1 MSDLHD
7 GYYLTLDAFA
17 RGIEPDTNLPV
28 DVWADEHMIIPK
40 ETGASEPGKY
50 KTSRTPHARMVMEA
64 LSADHP
70 CKRVVVKGAS
80 QMLKTQVALNFL
92 GETVH
97 QRPKNFL
104 WVVPTGKLHKRAA
117 ARIDKMVAAVQVLR
131 ERFARPA
138 SRVSTNNNDIKA
150 YPGGALYI
158 ATAGAAANLSELSV
172 TYVVY
177 DEVDRSQDNV
187 GGEGSPDELVE
198 TRQTSHQRD
207 RKTYY
212 PSSPTI
218 EGESPI
224 DNLFKRGTRREALA
238 ECIHCGE
245 EQPLD
250 FFTDTGEPR
259 LILSEDGREAF
270 YPCSHCGGLHGE
282 GDKTRM
288 FSRGLWSDGVQGDG
302 ETESF
307 EISGMF
313 LPYGW
318 LPWVSLLKQ
327 YHKAKALLEEGSEEA
342 MIVFYNTRLA
352 RCWAR
357 SKETTRYDALM
368 GRAEPYHLGTVP
380 AGGLVLTAAIDTQAH
395 RLELKVV
402 AWGEGM
408 ECWVVDY
415 QVIHGDPAELA
426 TWNKADELLK
436 GRYRHSSGAML
447 TISAAFVDSGGTAT
461 QEVYAFTT
469 PRKRRNIF
477 AIKGASRPNRPI
489 LSGKPTL
496 VDVNVRGRTEK
507 RGAQLWFVGTD
518 TAKDYLQAR
527 WGKTTGPGAV
537 HFTQD
542 LPESYFK
549 GLTAEYRTTG
559 YKRGRKVSW
568 WEQKRGEAN
577 EPLDLMNYNL
587 AAAHLLGL
595 HKKTEHSWQLLRGR
609 LVPDTADLF
618 AQPEE
623 PRSVDAYPDA
633 PDEADAPDAR
643 DAAAGTDAPTDID
656 GAPAAQARDK
666 EAHDHPTPAA
676 AAPPPE
682 ADRAPAPR
690 SAAPATPAA
699 PSVTGGRISL
709 GGMGRFGR

>member
-1 MSDLHD
+1 MSNMHD
-7 GYYLTLDAFA
+7 GYYLMLDAFA
-17 RGIEPDTNLPV
+17 RGIEPDSNLPV
-28 DVWADEHMIIPK
+28 DVWADRHMIVPK
-40 ETGASEPGKY
+40 ETGASEPGPY

-70 CKRVVVKGAS
+70 CKRIVVKGAS

-117 ARIDKMVAAVQVLR
+117 ARIDKMVAAVPPLR
-131 ERFARPA
+131 ERFARPS

-177 DEVDRSQDNV
+177 DEVDRSKDNV

-207 RKTYY
+207 KKTYY

-224 DNLFKRGTRREALA
+224 QTLYQRGTQRVALA

-245 EQPLD
+245 AQPLE
-250 FFTDTGEPR
+250 FFDDSGNPR
-259 LILSEDGREAF
+259 LLRSDDGKQAY
-270 YPCSHCGGLHGE
+270 YPCRSCGGLHGE

-288 FSRGLWSDGVQGDG
+288 FSRGLWSEGVPGDG

-318 LPWVSLLKQ
+318 LPWIALLKQ
-327 YHKAKALLEEGSEEA
+327 YDKAKAQLEEGGDES

-352 RCWAR
+352 KCWAR
-357 SKETTRYDALM
+357 SKETTRYEGLLA
-368 GRAEPYHLGTVP
+368 RAEPYRLGTVP
-380 AGGLVLTAAIDTQAH
+380 AGGLILTAAIDTQAY
-395 RLELKVV
+395 RLEFQVQ

-408 ECWVVDY
+408 ESWVVDY
-415 QVIHGDPAELA
+415 QVIHGSPAELE
-426 TWNKADELLK
+426 TWAKADELLK
-436 GRYRHSSGAML
+436 GRYRHASGSML
-447 TISAAFVDSGGTAT
+447 NISAAFIDSGGSNT
-461 QEVYAFTT
+461 QDVYNFTQNK
-469 PRKRRNIF
+469 RRRNIYS
-477 AIKGASRPNRPI
+477 IKGDANKKNRPI
-489 LSGKPTL
+489 IGNKPTN
-496 VDVNVRGRTEK
+496 VDVNWRGKTERK
-507 RGAQLWFVGTD
+507 GAELWIIGTD

-527 WGKTTGPGAV
+527 WSKAHGHGAM

-542 LPESYFK
+542 LQEAWFK
-549 GLTAEYRTTG
+549 GLTAEYRTSG

-568 WEQKRGEAN
+568 WEQKKGEAN
-577 EPLDLMNYNL
+577 EPLDLSVYNL
-587 AAAHLLGL
+587 AAAFHLGL
-595 HKKTEHSWQLLRGR
+595 NKKTEHGWQLLRDR
-609 LVPDTADLF
+609 LAPQSLDLF
-618 AQPEE
+618 QQPEAAPVPAHEAIPAQDGE
-623 PRSVDAYPDA
+623 PTAESVHTSA
-633 PDEADAPDAR
+633 PVVPTQTVQAAP
-643 DAAAGTDAPTDID
+643 
-656 GAPAAQARDK
+656 
-666 EAHDHPTPAA
+666 A
-676 AAPPPE
+676 AAPPPKV
-682 ADRAPAPR
+682 
-690 SAAPATPAA
+690 S
-699 PSVTGGRISL
+699 GGKISL
-709 GGMGRFGR
+709 SGLRRASA